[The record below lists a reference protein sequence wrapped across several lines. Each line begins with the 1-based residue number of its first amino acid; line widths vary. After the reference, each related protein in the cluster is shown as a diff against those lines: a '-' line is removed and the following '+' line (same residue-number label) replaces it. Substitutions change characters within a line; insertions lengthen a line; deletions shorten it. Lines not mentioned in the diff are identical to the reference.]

1 MLIILL
7 MVHELC
13 TIWKAAAVAD
23 CVRFNHELFKG
34 LLFILVW
41 SLADLKKS
49 RGEKTKKE
57 LKKFKVSKIIL
68 LMPVTEKID
77 WSLVL

>member
-49 RGEKTKKE
+49 REKK
-57 LKKFKVSKIIL
+57 LKKN
-68 LMPVTEKID
+68 
-77 WSLVL
+77 